1 MWYATVFVVSGAYG
15 SLSFLKMNELC
26 QSHQTRNDQTCENSK
41 CMDTGVRIYLYVD
54 IYILIYIYIY
64 VECKKKYREG
74 TAVSERKIA

>member
-54 IYILIYIYIY
+54 IYILIYIYRMQ
-64 VECKKKYREG
+64 KKNREG